1 MNEEGAGSD
10 DNNVDYFESKIQ
22 EEYKNNNHCYGRG

>member
-10 DNNVDYFESKIQ
+10 DNNVYFESKIQ
-22 EEYKNNNHCYGRG
+22 EEYKNNNYCYGRG